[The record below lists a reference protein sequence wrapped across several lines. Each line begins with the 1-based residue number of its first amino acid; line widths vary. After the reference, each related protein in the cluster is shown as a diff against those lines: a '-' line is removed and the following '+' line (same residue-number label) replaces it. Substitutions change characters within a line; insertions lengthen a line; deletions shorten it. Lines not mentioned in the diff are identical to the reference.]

1 MNVERAFYCRYSL
14 RETVKLTLEYI
25 NHRLWRLKRDN
36 AFKRLFCNLK
46 ILYYLYIVIKKYDY
60 ENTECR
66 TAGRSG

>member
-1 MNVERAFYCRYSL
+1 M
-14 RETVKLTLEYI
+14 

-46 ILYYLYIVIKKYDY
+46 ILYYLYIIIKNNDY